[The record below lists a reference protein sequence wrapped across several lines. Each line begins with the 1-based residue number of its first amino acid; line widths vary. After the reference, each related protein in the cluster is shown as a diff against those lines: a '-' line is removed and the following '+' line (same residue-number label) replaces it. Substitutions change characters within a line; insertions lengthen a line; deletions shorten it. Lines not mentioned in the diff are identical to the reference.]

1 MSSSQD
7 YNNNNSNNTP
17 ARVSSRKGKN
27 LHVAHRRSPSELTN
41 LMVEQYNLQRQ
52 LEEVQAQQ
60 KLLEEKQKQQ
70 QQQFTYPS
78 AQGSSELAPPP
89 ISSGYGGN
97 RSSTP
102 DHRQS
107 IPIDVLDL
115 GLEELLMGIQ
125 EDTLWG

>member
-60 KLLEEKQKQQ
+60 KLLEEKQNSNNNNSHTLQLK
-70 QQQFTYPS
+70 
-78 AQGSSELAPPP
+78 GV
-89 ISSGYGGN
+89 
-97 RSSTP
+97 
-102 DHRQS
+102 QS
-107 IPIDVLDL
+107 
-115 GLEELLMGIQ
+115 
-125 EDTLWG
+125 